1 MVAQELRRAQ
11 QGLASGGEAAG
22 GSGAA
27 AVADGGGGGG
37 GGGGAAAAAS
47 SSASSPRSVMRAA
60 TAGSAAKELASVH
73 EQAELA
79 LLHYQ
84 SDRASMAAQLRVLKA
99 QLEEQQAASSGLE
112 ARLQEH
118 RALAHRLKAEHANQ
132 LRAEHVRL
140 HEQRPK
146 RQGHHPPPHL
156 RLDLDLRHEAG
167 VHAAAASDA
176 EHGAGHAHTVDMPGH
191 CGGGGEAQRQAGT
204 PRAARL
210 AFGFTQTRASIWSP
224 IWSLLAGLANV
235 GRSRSHQLM
244 SV

>member
-11 QGLASGGEAAG
+11 QGVASGGEAAG

-60 TAGSAAKELASVH
+60 TAGSAAKELATVR

-84 SDRASMAAQLRVLKA
+84 SDRASMAAQLRALKA
-99 QLEEQQAASSGLE
+99 QLEEEQGASSGLE

-146 RQGHHPPPHL
+146 RPGPNPPPHL

-176 EHGAGHAHTVDMPGH
+176 EHDAGHAHTVDMPGH
-191 CGGGGEAQRQAGT
+191 CGGGEAQRQAAT

>member
-1 MVAQELRRAQ
+1 MIAQELRRAQ
-11 QGLASGGEAAG
+11 QGMASGGEAAG

-27 AVADGGGGGG
+27 AADGGGGGD
-37 GGGGAAAAAS
+37 GGAAAAAS
-47 SSASSPRSVMRAA
+47 CSACSSSSSASSPRCVMRAA
-60 TAGSAAKELASVH
+60 TAGSAAKELATAR

-84 SDRASMAAQLRVLKA
+84 SDRASMAAQLRALKA
-99 QLEEQQAASSGLE
+99 QLQEQQEASTGLE
-112 ARLQEH
+112 AQLQEH
-118 RALAHRLKAEHANQ
+118 RALALRLKAEHANQ

-140 HEQRPK
+140 HEQRPQ
-146 RQGHHPPPHL
+146 RAGHPPPHL
-156 RLDLDLRHEAG
+156 RREAG
-167 VHAAAASDA
+167 AHAAPAGDA
-176 EHGAGHAHTVDMPGH
+176 EQDTGHAHTVDMPGH
-191 CGGGGEAQRQAGT
+191 GGGGEAQRQAGM